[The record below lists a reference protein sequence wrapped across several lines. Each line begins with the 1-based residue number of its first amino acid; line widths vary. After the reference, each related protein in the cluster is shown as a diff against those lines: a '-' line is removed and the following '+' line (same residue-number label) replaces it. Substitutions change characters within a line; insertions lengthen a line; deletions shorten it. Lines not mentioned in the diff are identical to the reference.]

1 MKSCFAE
8 PPERRG
14 QSSLEFAVLVGM
26 FMIMFII
33 FFYVLSERM
42 LAFQGQ
48 RDARAAND
56 VLYKVE
62 SELNLALKVH
72 DGYNRTF
79 WLPLEVYGRDYSIM
93 LAPVGDPTEIVLVYK
108 NSTYAAPLLVNV
120 TGDSVIVKGR
130 NRIAKY
136 GGNITISPIP

>member
-1 MKSCFAE
+1 MRFSSSGPHE
-8 PPERRG
+8 RG
-14 QSSLEFAVLVGM
+14 QSSLEFAVLVGV
-26 FMIMFII
+26 FMVMFII
-33 FFYVLSERM
+33 FFFILSERI

-79 WLPLEVYGRDYSIM
+79 WLPSEVYGWNYSIM
-93 LAPVGDPTEIVLVYK
+93 LAPAGSPTEIVLVYK
-108 NSTYAAPLLVNV
+108 NSTYAAPLLINV
-120 TGDSVIVKGR
+120 TVDSIIDKGK

-136 GGNITISPIP
+136 GGNITISPVS